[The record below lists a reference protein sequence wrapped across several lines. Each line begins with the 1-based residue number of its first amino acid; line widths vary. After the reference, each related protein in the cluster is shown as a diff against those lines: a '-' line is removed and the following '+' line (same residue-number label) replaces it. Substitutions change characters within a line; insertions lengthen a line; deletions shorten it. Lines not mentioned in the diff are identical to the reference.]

1 MNYYTPYARFHLAL
15 QGWIVYDKK
24 GRKLQKVALWDRH
37 KLNEEE
43 VEEIKSRQ
51 HIRYSFV
58 RNIDYDTLM
67 RKNLKQ
73 KQRDCEKAKRLAK
86 RSGSSILTLS

>member
-1 MNYYTPYARFHLAL
+1 MNHYSPYAQFHLAL

-37 KLNEEE
+37 KHNESET
-43 VEEIKSRQ
+43 EEIKTRQ

-58 RNIDYDTLM
+58 RNLDYDRLM
-67 RKNLKQ
+67 RKTNTQ
-73 KQRDCEKAKRLAK
+73 KMKDSEKAQRLQE
-86 RSGSSILTLS
+86 RRG